1 MTENPNDSQPP
12 VTGDEAG
19 PQNPAEEVRL
29 ADVLPADGPLQP
41 AQTDMTVAEMK
52 DWLRNWI
59 SNATGQPADRIDDST
74 PMVELGLS
82 SRDAVAMASDIE
94 DLTGVTL
101 TATVAFRHPTIESL
115 ATVIIEGEQET
126 GADDDDADWSRPDA
140 DERAIAI
147 VGLSTR
153 FPGEMNTPAE
163 TWQALLEG
171 RDAITDLPEGRW
183 SEFLSE
189 PRIAERVAKAA
200 TRGGYL
206 SDIKGFDAEFFAL
219 SKMEADNL
227 DPQQRMALELTWE
240 ALEDAR
246 IPASELRGENVGVYI
261 GASNNDYSFLAVS
274 DPTVAHPYAITGTA
288 SSIIANRVSYFF
300 DFRGPSVAV
309 DTACSSS
316 LVAVHQ
322 GVQALR
328 SGEADVVVA
337 GGVNALVTPM
347 VTIGFDEVGG
357 VLAPDGRIKS
367 FSSDANGYSRSEGG
381 GMLVLKRLADARR
394 DGDEIYAIIA
404 GSAVNHDGRSNG
416 MLAPNPD
423 AQADVL
429 RKAYQDAGINPRD
442 VDYIEAHGTGTILG
456 DPIEADAL
464 GRVVGRN
471 RPADRPAL
479 LGAVKSNLG
488 HLESAAGAA
497 SLAKVS
503 LALKHNKLPPSI
515 NFAGPNPYIDFEGL
529 RLKVA
534 DTVTDWPRYSG
545 KAIAGVSGFGFGGA
559 NAHLV
564 LREVLPSDLVEP
576 EPAPEPAADKPAKS
590 DADAVYIG
598 GVRVDVDD
606 LDHAADHDA
615 DGAEYAERRDRMDF
629 YGDDTYVPSDAE
641 PELPGMTEEA
651 QRLLEAARAELES
664 QEQSKPLVPL
674 AVSAFLTSRKK
685 AAAAEL
691 ADWIDSPAGR
701 AASLESIGRSL
712 SRRNHARSRAVVL
725 ARDHDEAIKG
735 LRALAEGKQH
745 PSLLTADGPVA
756 NGPVWV
762 LAGFGAQHRK
772 MGKSLYLRNE
782 VFAEWINKV
791 DALIQDER
799 GYSILE
805 LILDDSV
812 DYTDATCEYPIEVV
826 QLVIFAIQIALGE
839 LLRHHGAKPAAVIG
853 QSLGEAAAAYFCGG
867 LSLADATRAICS
879 RSHLMGEGEAMLFGE
894 YIRLMALVEYSADE
908 IKTVFADYPDLEVCV
923 YAAPTQ
929 TVIGGPPDQVDAI
942 IARAEQE
949 GKFAR
954 KFQTK
959 GASHTQQMDPLLG
972 ELAAELQGIQPLPTT
987 VGLYSTVHEGTF
999 VRPGSVVHDVDYWKK
1014 GLRHSVYF
1022 TQGVRNAVDN
1032 GHTTFLE
1039 LAPNPVA
1046 LMQVGL
1052 TTAAAGLHD
1061 AQLIATLAR
1070 KQDEVDSMTTAMAH
1084 LFVHGHDL
1092 DIRTL
1097 FGKGEFADIP
1107 PTRFR
1112 RKEHWLDAK
1121 FTGDSSVLMPG
1132 NHVATPDGRHVWE
1145 YAPKGE
1151 TDLAA
1156 LVKSAAAQVLPDA
1169 KLVAYEQRAVPAE
1182 GARLVTTLT
1191 RHPGGASVQVH
1202 ARIDESFTLV
1212 YDAIV
1217 TRGDQPG
1224 VLPAAVGAGAAI
1236 GAPQVGSGVEE
1247 EPEEQ
1252 PEILTDNLTQG
1263 ANLGAQVAKWSPDS
1277 GETVRDRLALIVGGA
1292 MGYEPED
1299 LPWEV
1304 PLIELGLDSLMAVR
1318 IKNRVEYDFDL
1329 PPIQL
1334 TAVRDASLRDVEQ
1347 LITYAIEH
1355 RDEVDQLAEAQKGKT
1370 AEEIAAE
1377 QAELMGGASTV
1388 AEIQEKLVA
1397 AGLAVD
1403 TGQDGSEQA
1412 PDQAAEQA
1420 AVLSGATEA
1429 TATTA
1434 VVDPQA
1440 EPSTQDDAIP
1450 PPPTDPRGPVS
1461 DSAPAPVSDSAP
1473 APVANIP
1480 PPPTDPSG
1488 PNKPPAAERR
1498 VLTQEAV
1505 TEALGADVPPRDAA
1519 ERVTFAT
1526 WAIVTGKSPGG
1537 IFNELPAIDDATAAK
1552 IAERLTER
1560 VDEGTISA
1568 EDVKAAKTIEELG
1581 TTVREYLEGGK
1592 VDGFVRTIR
1601 APQEGSDR
1609 LPVFVFHPAGG
1620 STVVYEPL
1628 LNRLPPDTPMYG
1640 FERVEGSI
1648 EERARQYV
1656 PKLLELNGWID
1667 GRRGEPFI
1675 LAGWS
1680 LGGVLAYA
1688 CAIGLKQ
1695 AGADVRFVGLI
1706 DAVRAGEEV
1715 PQTKEE
1721 TRARWERYARFA
1733 ERTFNVE
1740 IPEIPYEQL
1749 EELDDEGQVQL
1760 VLDAIAES
1768 GVQIPGG
1775 IIEHQRT
1782 SYLDNRMIDTAE
1794 IQPYDGHVTL
1804 YMADR
1809 YHDDAIYFE
1818 PRYAIRQPDGGW
1830 GEYVS
1835 DLEIVHIGGEHIQ
1848 VIDEPYIAKVGAHM
1862 SEAINRIEAE
1872 EQVK

>member
-1 MTENPNDSQPP
+1 MADTQDDSQQPEMPSGDDIQLAPEKPLTPP
-12 VTGDEAG
+12 K
-19 PQNPAEEVRL
+19 
-29 ADVLPADGPLQP
+29 
-41 AQTDMTVAEMK
+41 TDMTVNDMRE
-52 DWLRNWI
+52 WLRNWI
-59 SNATGQPADRIDDST
+59 ANATGQSPDAINDST

-115 ATVIIEGEQET
+115 ATVIIEGEPEPAE
-126 GADDDDADWSRPDA
+126 GSDDDENWTRDV
-140 DERAIAI
+140 DEDVANIAI
-147 VGLSTR
+147 VGIATR
-153 FPGEMNTPAE
+153 FPGDMNTPDQ

-183 SEFLSE
+183 EEFLGE
-189 PRIAERVAKAA
+189 PRIAERVAKAR

-219 SKMEADNL
+219 SKMEADNI

-240 ALEDAR
+240 ALEHAR
-246 IPASELRGENVGVYI
+246 IPASSLRGANVGVYI
-261 GASNNDYSFLAVS
+261 GSSLNDYSFLAMS
-274 DPTVAHPYAITGTA
+274 DPSVAHPYAITGTA
-288 SSIIANRVSYFF
+288 SSIIANRVSYFY

-316 LVAVHQ
+316 LVAAHQ

-328 SGEADVVVA
+328 SGEADVAIV
-337 GGVNALVTPM
+337 GGVNALITPLVT
-347 VTIGFDEVGG
+347 VGFDEVGG

-367 FSSDANGYSRSEGG
+367 FSADADGYARSEGG
-381 GMLVLKRLADARR
+381 GMLVLKRLGDARR
-394 DGDEIYAIIA
+394 DGDDIIAVIA

-416 MLAPNPD
+416 LLAPNPD
-423 AQADVL
+423 AQAEVL
-429 RKAYQDAGINPRD
+429 RKAYKDAGINPRD

-464 GRVVGRN
+464 GRVVGRG
-471 RPADRPAL
+471 RTADKPAL
-479 LGAVKSNLG
+479 LGAVKSNVG

-497 SLAKVS
+497 SLAKMA
-503 LALKHNKLPPSI
+503 LALRNNKIPPSI
-515 NFAGPNPYIDFEGL
+515 NYAGPNPYIDFDGVH
-529 RLKVA
+529 LKVA

-545 KAIAGVSGFGFGGA
+545 RAVTGVSGFGFGGA

-576 EPAPEPAADKPAKS
+576 EPKPEPEPEKPKPSEAN
-590 DADAVYIG
+590 AVYVG
-598 GVRVDVDD
+598 GVRMDEYGEFIDD
-606 LDHAADHDA
+606 DDDDDALDRPAQVT
-615 DGAEYAERRDRMDF
+615 
-629 YGDDTYVPSDAE
+629 DDE
-641 PELPGMTEEA
+641 PELPGLTDEA
-651 QRLLEAARAELES
+651 LRLLEIAREELES
-664 QEQSKPLVPL
+664 AEQPTPVVPL
-674 AVSAFLTSRKK
+674 AVSGFLTSRKK
-685 AAAAEL
+685 ATAAEL
-691 ADWIDSPAGR
+691 ADWIDSPEGR
-701 AASLESIGRSL
+701 ASSLESIGRAL
-712 SRRNHARSRAVVL
+712 SRRNHGRSRAVVL
-725 ARDHDEAIKG
+725 ARDHDEAVKG
-735 LRALAEGKQH
+735 LRAVAEGKQN
-745 PSLLTADGPVA
+745 PNVYSADGPVT

-772 MGKSLYLRNE
+772 MAKNLYLRND

-791 DALIQDER
+791 DAYVQDER
-799 GYSILE
+799 GYSIVE
-805 LILDDSV
+805 LILDDSQ
-812 DYTDATCEYPIEVV
+812 DYGIETT
-826 QLVIFAIQIALGE
+826 QITIFAIQIALGE
-839 LLRHHGAKPAAVIG
+839 LLKHHGAKPAAVVG
-853 QSLGEAAAAYFCGG
+853 QSLGEAAAAYFAGG
-867 LSLADATRAICS
+867 LSLEDATRTICS

-894 YIRLMALVEYSADE
+894 WIRLMALVEYSAEE
-908 IKTVFADYPDLEVCV
+908 IETVFADFSDLEVCV

-929 TVIGGPPDQVDAI
+929 TVIGGPPEQVDAI
-942 IARAEQE
+942 IARAESE

-959 GASHTQQMDPLLG
+959 GASHTSQMDPLLG
-972 ELAAELQGIQPLPTT
+972 ELAAELVGIQPHPIQI
-987 VGLYSTVHEGTF
+987 GYFSTVHEGKYF
-999 VRPGSVVHDVDYWKK
+999 RPGEVLHDVDYWKK

-1022 TQGVRNAVDN
+1022 THGIRNAVDN

-1070 KQDEVDSMTTAMAH
+1070 KQDEVDSMVAAMAQ
-1084 LFVHGHDL
+1084 LYVHGHDL
-1092 DIRTL
+1092 DIWTL
-1097 FGKGEFADIP
+1097 FPRGEYANIP

-1112 RKEHWLDAK
+1112 RKPHWLEAR
-1121 FTGDSSVLMPG
+1121 FTGDSSTIMPG
-1132 NHVATPDGRHVWE
+1132 NHVAMPDGRHVWE
-1145 YAPKGE
+1145 FSPKGE
-1151 TDLAA
+1151 ADLAA
-1156 LVKSAAAQVLPDA
+1156 LVKAAAAQVLPDA
-1169 KLVAYEQRAVPAE
+1169 KLVASEQRAVPGE

-1212 YDAIV
+1212 YDAV
-1217 TRGDQPG
+1217 VSRDGAVG
-1224 VLPAAVGAGAAI
+1224 ALPVAVATGAAVGAGQVSAAP
-1236 GAPQVGSGVEE
+1236 AD
-1247 EPEEQ
+1247 EPEEEAA
-1252 PEILTDNLTQG
+1252 EILQDNLTAG
-1263 ANLGAQVAKWSPDS
+1263 AGLAAGFAKWSPDS
-1277 GETVRDRLALIVGGA
+1277 GETIHDRLGAIVGGA

-1334 TAVRDASLRDVEQ
+1334 TAVRDANLYAVEK
-1347 LITYAIEH
+1347 LIHYAIEH
-1355 RDEVDQLAEAQKGKT
+1355 RDEVDQLAEHQKTRT

-1377 QAELMGGASTV
+1377 QAELMGGATTV
-1388 AEIQEKLVA
+1388 AELEQVLAEKTGVA
-1397 AGLAVD
+1397 SEVTSAG
-1403 TGQDGSEQA
+1403 T
-1412 PDQAAEQA
+1412 
-1420 AVLSGATEA
+1420 ATESDVPA
-1429 TATTA
+1429 GAAPTS
-1434 VVDPQA
+1434 D
-1440 EPSTQDDAIP
+1440 IP
-1450 PPPTDPRGPVS
+1450 APPTDPSGP
-1461 DSAPAPVSDSAP
+1461 
-1473 APVANIP
+1473 NIP

-1488 PNKPPAAERR
+1488 PAVPPPPTDPSGPQGDGPSQSAVAAATK

-1537 IFNELPAIDDATAAK
+1537 IFNELPAIDDATATR

-1560 VDEGTISA
+1560 VDEGTVTVD
-1568 EDVKAAKTIEELG
+1568 DVRAAKTVEELA

-1592 VDGFVRTIR
+1592 VDGFVRTLR
-1601 APQEGSDR
+1601 APKEGSDR
-1609 LPVFVFHPAGG
+1609 IPVFVFHAAGG

-1628 LNRLPPDTPMYG
+1628 LKRLPPDTPMYG
-1640 FERVEGSI
+1640 IERVEGSI
-1648 EERARQYV
+1648 EERAREYV
-1656 PKLLELNGWID
+1656 PKLLELNGD
-1667 GRRGEPFI
+1667 KPFI

-1688 CAIGLKQ
+1688 CAIGLKE

-1706 DAVRAGEEV
+1706 DAVRPSEEI

-1721 TRARWERYARFA
+1721 TRARWDRYARFA

-1740 IPEIPYEQL
+1740 IPEIPYEEL
-1749 EELDDEGQVQL
+1749 EELDDEGQVRF
-1760 VLDAIAES
+1760 VLEAVKQS

-1782 SYLDNRMIDTAE
+1782 SYLDQRAIDTAE
-1794 IQPYDGHVTL
+1794 IRPYDGKVTL

-1818 PRYAIRQPDGGW
+1818 PRYATRASDGGW
-1830 GEYVS
+1830 GEFVS
-1835 DLEIVHIGGEHIQ
+1835 ELEVVPIGGEHIQ
-1848 VIDEPYIAKVGAHM
+1848 AIDEPYIAKVGAHM
-1862 SEAINRIEAE
+1862 SEAISRIESE
-1872 EQVK
+1872 EKQAK